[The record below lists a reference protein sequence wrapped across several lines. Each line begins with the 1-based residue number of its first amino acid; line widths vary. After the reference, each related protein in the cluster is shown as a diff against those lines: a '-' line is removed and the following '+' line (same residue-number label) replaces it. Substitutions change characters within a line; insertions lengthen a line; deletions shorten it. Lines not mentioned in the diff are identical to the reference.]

1 MVSARAG
8 RWLRR
13 LLAIAIALAVVV
25 LVAATW
31 IYTSRVDGLLLR
43 SAHGLP
49 TYGIEVLAV
58 SDGEVT
64 LPRGSGEA
72 PGTWGLEWETG
83 YARVGPVAATSE
95 DGVVRPLLEVAG
107 DLRPG
112 LLVALD
118 AYAYESDPSA
128 VGVEFENVI
137 VEGSLGNYPA
147 WATPGEDDTWVILV
161 HDRDAYRREA
171 LRVLPAL
178 AAAGFPTLTITYRND
193 PGAPE
198 GGGRYGLGD
207 PEWEDLQAAVE
218 YAVEEGAA
226 DVVLFGWGMGGTA
239 AAMFLHE
246 SAQARLVVG
255 LVFDAPLFD
264 PGAVV
269 DADGHQHNVPG
280 FVVGWAKG
288 LATLRWGVD
297 WGALNQADRADDFEV
312 PVLLFH
318 GDADDVAPVA
328 ISDRFAT
335 ALPDLVRYEKVPGAG
350 HGAAWNADPV
360 RYEAALTAFLEQVAA
375 GPAEEP
381 SGG

>member
-83 YARVGPVAATSE
+83 YARVGPVAATSA

-128 VGVEFENVI
+128 VGLEFENVI

-171 LRVLPAL
+171 LRALPAL

-207 PEWEDLQAAVE
+207 PEWEDLQAAVD

-246 SAQARLVVG
+246 SPQARLVAG

-269 DADGHQHNVPG
+269 DADAHQHNVPG
-280 FVVGWAKG
+280 LVVGWAKG

-297 WGALNQADRADDFEV
+297 WGALNQADRAGDFEV

-318 GDADDVAPVA
+318 GDADAVAPVA
-328 ISDRFAT
+328 ISDRFAA

-350 HGAAWNADPV
+350 HGASWNADPV

>member
-1 MVSARAG
+1 M
-8 RWLRR
+8 
-13 LLAIAIALAVVV
+13 

-64 LPRGSGEA
+64 LPRGLRGG
-72 PGTWGLEWETG
+72 PGDLGPGVGDGLCPG
-83 YARVGPVAATSE
+83 GAG
-95 DGVVRPLLEVAG
+95 GG
-107 DLRPG
+107 DLRGRGGAAPARGGGRPAPRPAGGPG
-112 LLVALD
+112 RLRLRV
-118 AYAYESDPSA
+118 SDPSA
-128 VGVEFENVI
+128 VSVEFENVI

-171 LRVLPAL
+171 LRALPAI

-246 SAQARLVVG
+246 SPQARLVAG

-264 PGAVV
+264 PGAVI
-269 DADGHQHNVPG
+269 DADAHQHNVPG
-280 FVVGWAKG
+280 LIVGWAKG

-297 WGALNQADRADDFEV
+297 WGALNQADRADDFEGAR
-312 PVLLFH
+312 P
-318 GDADDVAPVA
+318 
-328 ISDRFAT
+328 
-335 ALPDLVRYEKVPGAG
+335 ALPRRRRRRRPGGDQRPLRRGTARPGA
-350 HGAAWNADPV
+350 
-360 RYEAALTAFLEQVAA
+360 L
-375 GPAEEP
+375 
-381 SGG
+381 